1 MLKLSSLMTGPSPV
15 ASELCDPF
23 LASTPLHIKPDSFLV
38 LALHS
43 DISKGLLRHNPDR
56 QSRLCLGL
64 DTVLECLPRHP
75 SELDRSDAPG
85 MHKDGMMRTQDD
97 GTASS
102 ALSVH
107 VADISKQCVRCTNE
121 CKKKERRK
129 VASMKFSR
137 RVSAYISRNASSARQ
152 PQL

>member
-1 MLKLSSLMTGPSPV
+1 MTGPSPV

-38 LALHS
+38 FALHS

-56 QSRLCLGL
+56 QSRRCLGL
-64 DTVLECLPRHP
+64 DTVLECLPRHT

-85 MHKDGMMRTQDD
+85 IHKDDIMRTQDD

-102 ALSVH
+102 ALLRNHIGTSN
-107 VADISKQCVRCTNE
+107 SCT
-121 CKKKERRK
+121 
-129 VASMKFSR
+129 VMQT
-137 RVSAYISRNASSARQ
+137 I
-152 PQL
+152 